1 MVYKIIHG
9 KNEVCLEAPIKAK
22 FNFKKLFL
30 DIQKNLAKGE

>member
-9 KNEVCLEAPIKAK
+9 KNKVCLEVPIKAK